1 VERRGEM
8 SFKAV
13 LVVIILILAAFGAG
27 FGYGFWK
34 LYTAE
39 KEWAVSKGEMQ
50 SKINSMAK
58 ELALFKAREKLWE
71 MPQTLSEAITH
82 MEQKNYGLA
91 AKTLEGAKEAFLAAQ
106 NSLGGEMKARFDF
119 FLPALEEAK
128 KEAENLGPNA
138 PKRVEELIKL
148 FEEAMKTAKK
158 GDRESRLYPGA
169 IRSLNEQ
176 SKGEKARLEE
186 GLKIFGYPVPYV
198 SGSRAPLSF
207 FLRLFF
213 GL

>member
-1 VERRGEM
+1 MG
-8 SFKAV
+8 FKAV
-13 LVVIILILAAFGAG
+13 LIVIILILVAFGAG

-39 KEWAVSKGEMQ
+39 KEWAAAKGEMQ
-50 SKINSMAK
+50 SKISSMAK

-91 AKTLEGAKEAFLAAQ
+91 AKALEGAKEAFLAAQ
-106 NSLGGEMKARFDF
+106 NSLGGEMKTRFDF

-138 PKRVEELIKL
+138 PKRVEELIRL
-148 FEEAMKTAKK
+148 YEQAMKPAKK
-158 GDRESRLYPGA
+158 GNRDSRFHPGA
-169 IRSLNEQ
+169 IHSLNEQ
-176 SKGEKARLEE
+176 TRGEKGRLEE
-186 GLKIFGYPVPYV
+186 GLKIFGFPVPFV

-207 FLRLFF
+207 FLRLFL